1 MSDEITKN
9 STLDKMKQGL
19 KDMENGYRHL
29 QNAKPSDEVRKKT
42 GHLAKEMSKAK
53 LLEVPELE
61 SFGCDSG
68 KNKQLIAGLREI
80 VEKFS
85 DLEF

>member
-9 STLDKMKQGL
+9 PTLDKMKQDL
-19 KDMENGYRHL
+19 KDMENGYKHL

-61 SFGCDSG
+61 NFEFKNCT
-68 KNKQLIAGLREI
+68 NKQLIDRLKEL

-85 DLEF
+85 DL

>member
-1 MSDEITKN
+1 MSDKIIKN
-9 STLDKMKQGL
+9 STLDKMKQDL
-19 KDMENGYRHL
+19 KDMENSHKHL
-29 QNAKPSDEVRKKT
+29 QNAKPSDEVKKKT

-53 LLEVPELE
+53 LLKVPELE
-61 SFGCDSG
+61 NFGCNSC

-80 VEKFS
+80 VEKFG